1 MKINNNFINEVFLK
15 ILYGLVGGGIPAAV
29 FAFIG
34 NTLNFFNPPM
44 PLNGSFLIGAIIAI
58 YSYDKE
64 FEEILKGD

>member
-1 MKINNNFINEVFLK
+1 MKINDDFIKEVFLK
-15 ILYGLVGGGIPAAV
+15 ILYGVVGGGIPAASI
-29 FAFIG
+29 AFIG
-34 NTLNFFNPPM
+34 NTLNFLTPPM